1 MAAVRDE
8 ILVPRMEAGIEGGC
22 PTAPQE
28 PEVELSTLMPSRQP
42 QRDRNEQGGLD
53 MVANNRISAVLVS
66 TDLERSQRF
75 YETKVGLTLSPG
87 TIKNHLLFECGDGTT
102 LLVYGRGKGNSAD
115 HTQVRFWS
123 TDIARDVA
131 GLAANGIEF
140 DEYDTETFKT
150 VDHIVT
156 AAGIGR
162 SAWFKDPDGNT
173 IAVFQP
179 E

>member
-1 MAAVRDE
+1 M
-8 ILVPRMEAGIEGGC
+8 
-22 PTAPQE
+22 
-28 PEVELSTLMPSRQP
+28 LS
-42 QRDRNEQGGLD
+42 NH
-53 MVANNRISAVLVS
+53 RISAVLVS
-66 TDLERSQRF
+66 TDLERSRHF
-75 YETKVGLTLSPG
+75 YETKVGLTPSPE
-87 TIKNHLLFECGDGTT
+87 TIKNHLLFECGNGTS
-102 LLVYGRGKGNSAD
+102 LLIYGRGAGNHAD

-123 TDIARDVA
+123 TDIDKDVSV
-131 GLAANGIEF
+131 LAANGVEF

-156 AAGIGR
+156 SPGIGR

>member
-1 MAAVRDE
+1 MA
-8 ILVPRMEAGIEGGC
+8 
-22 PTAPQE
+22 T
-28 PEVELSTLMPSRQP
+28 
-42 QRDRNEQGGLD
+42 
-53 MVANNRISAVLVS
+53 NNRISSVLVS

-75 YETKVGLTLSPG
+75 YETRVGLTLSPE

-102 LLVYGRGKGNSAD
+102 LLIYGRAGGNKAD

-123 TDIARDVA
+123 TDIDKDVA
-131 GLAANGIEF
+131 VLVENGIEF
-140 DEYDTETFKT
+140 EEYDTETFKT

-156 AAGIGR
+156 SPGIGR

-173 IAVFQP
+173 LAVFQP